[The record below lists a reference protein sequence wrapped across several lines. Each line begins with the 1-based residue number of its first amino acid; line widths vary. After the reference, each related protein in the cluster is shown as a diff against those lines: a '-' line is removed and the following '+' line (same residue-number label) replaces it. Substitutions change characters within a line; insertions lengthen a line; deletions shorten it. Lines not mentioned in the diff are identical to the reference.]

1 MTAATLIN
9 HLPRLPKEPTEIIT
23 DGLKEGGGQFGKIGF
38 FNRAGDVSLKLSCFI
53 MGELWEYNYTIG
65 DFERTLRGLLEYGTV
80 SMNGGVKKLLKG
92 GLHHE

>member
-9 HLPRLPKEPTEIIT
+9 HLPRLPKEPYEIIT

-38 FNRAGDVSLKLSCFI
+38 LNRAREVSLKLSCFI

-65 DFERTLRGLLEYGTV
+65 DFERTLRSRPRIRYH
-80 SMNGGVKKLLKG
+80 NHGGG
-92 GLHHE
+92 HRRTPRGRASS